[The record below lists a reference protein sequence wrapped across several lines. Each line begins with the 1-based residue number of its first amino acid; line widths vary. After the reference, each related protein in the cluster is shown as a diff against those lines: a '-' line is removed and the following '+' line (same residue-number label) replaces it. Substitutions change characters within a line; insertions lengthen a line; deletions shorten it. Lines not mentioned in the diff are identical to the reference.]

1 MVSKGCLAIRCCVS
15 MSVNPSQWKQ
25 YEAGRLLNGSS
36 TPKALRKGFFGKR
49 SLWVEHENSLL
60 VRTLSFMRKKSNA
73 NSLQEGRWEGGRETE
88 RIIGSQS

>member
-15 MSVNPSQWKQ
+15 MSVNPSQWKK
-25 YEAGRLLNGSS
+25 YETGRLLNGSS

-73 NSLQEGRWEGGRETE
+73 NSLQEGSGREGE
-88 RIIGSQS
+88 RQREL